1 MKVDVFGKTVVAVEG
16 TQYLGEVDSEIGWVT
31 IGYIGSDQG
40 VMFSGYDEWAAFV
53 KLIQETD
60 EVVQSKRLQ

>member
-1 MKVDVFGKTVVAVEG
+1 MKVDVFGKTVIAVEG
-16 TQYLGEVDSEIGWVT
+16 MQCLGEVDSEIGWIT
-31 IGYIGSDQG
+31 IGYIGSDEG
-40 VMFSGYDEWAAFV
+40 VMLYGYDEWAAFV